1 MSSFERD
8 ASSRLG
14 QVLLEKY
21 TIERLIG
28 SGGMATVYA
37 ARHRT
42 GRHVALKMLHPE
54 MSEREDVRERF
65 RREAYAANRVKHD
78 GAVQIIDDDVA
89 EDGSAFLV
97 MELLEGEPLTARA
110 NRQAVDTG
118 ELLAWVEQILD
129 VLAAYHAEKIVH
141 RDLKPDNIFLTS
153 DGRVKVLDFG
163 IARLTDALPDSL
175 KTRHGTALG
184 TAPYMAP
191 EQALGKID
199 DIDGRTDLFSV
210 GATMFRLISRR
221 RIHEVKSDADMLV
234 AMATLPAPPLSW
246 VAKETPMPVCAIVDR
261 ALAFLQSR
269 RYPDARTMQE
279 DVRAV
284 RRGEEPPYA
293 TALLA
298 KGIVPWVKREP
309 VKDAVERTVRETAAI
324 RSVPPPAPPD
334 AAALAMPVAPPAPPP
349 ARVSA
354 PLAPTEP
361 LMPAVPAPD
370 GMFGASPS
378 PADGAALNASPGAA
392 LGPPPALQP
401 PVVPSSQRAV
411 PPRPTPSSP
420 PSVRKAARVVAQPV
434 VNVDAVG
441 PPIAPVAAP
450 PLPEPVAAP
459 AAPPSF
465 AAAAPFAAP
474 VPPPPADLL
483 LTPPPSATAF
493 PPILGPTPIPLAAP
507 PAPQPAGDP
516 VAVQPAVPLV
526 PPSVP
531 PSATVVS
538 GAPLSPSTRPAII
551 ALIVAGG
558 VLVLGIAGTVGW
570 WASGSSRVDT
580 AATASA
586 PETKLPARPTVAPPV
601 AAAPPPVA
609 ATPAPPAPP
618 AAATPAKSPPAPR
631 AAPKPAAPS
640 RKPKGKGK

>member
-1 MSSFERD
+1 MSSIERD

-42 GRHVALKMLHPE
+42 GRRVALKMLHPD

-65 RREAYAANRVKHD
+65 RREAYAANRVKHE

-110 NRQAVDTG
+110 NRQVVDIG
-118 ELLAWVEQILD
+118 ELLTWVDDILD
-129 VLAAYHAEKIVH
+129 VLAAYHAEKIIH

-163 IARLTDALPDSL
+163 IARLNDELPESL
-175 KTRHGTALG
+175 KTRHGMAIG

-191 EQALGKID
+191 EQALGKRD
-199 DIDGRTDLFSV
+199 EIDGRTDIFSI

-221 RIHEVKSDADMLV
+221 RIHEVKNDADMLV

-309 VKDAVERTVRETAAI
+309 AKDAVERTVRETAAI
-324 RSVPPPAPPD
+324 RSVPPPAPTAPEAP
-334 AAALAMPVAPPAPPP
+334 AAAAAPAASA
-349 ARVSA
+349 ARIA
-354 PLAPTEP
+354 KTEP

-370 GMFGASPS
+370 GLLSPV
-378 PADGAALNASPGAA
+378 DGSPGA
-392 LGPPPALQP
+392 PVPAQPVVPMMIQP
-401 PVVPSSQRAV
+401 PVVPPSSQRIA
-411 PPRPTPSSP
+411 PRPSASTP
-420 PSVRKAARVVAQPV
+420 PSVRKPPSRVVAQPV
-434 VNVDAVG
+434 VNVDA
-441 PPIAPVAAP
+441 PPPAVAPPPAAPLP
-450 PLPEPVAAP
+450 PLP
-459 AAPPSF
+459 
-465 AAAAPFAAP
+465 
-474 VPPPPADLL
+474 PPPPADPM

-493 PPILGPTPIPLAAP
+493 PPVLGALAV
-507 PAPQPAGDP
+507 PAPEPPPQQGEVALPAQ
-516 VAVQPAVPLV
+516 AAVPLV
-526 PPSVP
+526 PPSLG
-531 PSATVVS
+531 PSPTVVS
-538 GAPLSPSTRPAII
+538 GAPLSPSSRPAIV
-551 ALIVAGG
+551 ALIVAGAVLLLG
-558 VLVLGIAGTVGW
+558 VAGTVVW
-570 WASGSSRVDT
+570 WASGGSRT
-580 AATASA
+580 ATAPPASSPA
-586 PETKLPARPTVAPPV
+586 PVAVAPPTV
-601 AAAPPPVA
+601 VPVPTPAPPPVA
-609 ATPAPPAPP
+609 A
-618 AAATPAKSPPAPR
+618 AAPAKSPPPAR
-631 AAPKPAAPS
+631 AAPKQVAGAAAAVAAAPAPAAP
-640 RKPKGKGK
+640 KVAPTNATPTVPKKGKGKGR